1 MVIHI
6 VMWNFKSEVAEEKKE
21 ALKEGMK
28 VNLEGLVGQVPG
40 LLEASYVAHP
50 LPGTTHDM
58 ALITSFDSEVSLKGY
73 KNHPSHVHVADTF
86 VRPYT
91 TNRACLNFNK

>member
-1 MVIHI
+1 
-6 VMWNFKSEVAEEKKE
+6 MWNFKADVVEDKKE
-21 ALKEGMK
+21 SLKEGMK

-50 LPGTTHDM
+50 LAGTSHDM
-58 ALITSFDSEVSLKGY
+58 ALITKFDTEESLKGY
-73 KNHPSHVHVADTF
+73 KTHPSHVHVADTF

-91 TNRACLNFNK
+91 TNRACLNF